1 MTRLVLVTAI
11 AMAACAHDTHVP
23 GTKTD
28 ERAVAGPVGPVS
40 NTVTDGGDQAAPRD
54 ITNSA
59 DAKAAVGM
67 RVRVRGVLERDK
79 LGDTVNAAGFSVVCL
94 NPRFPMARLD
104 QPVVVEGVLDLSGDF
119 QATREPNGEISQGTE
134 PGTLT
139 YSIGVCTLR

>member
-11 AMAACAHDTHVP
+11 AMAACAHDTRVP

-28 ERAVAGPVGPVS
+28 ERAVAGPVS
-40 NTVTDGGDQAAPRD
+40 NSVTDGGDQAASRD

-94 NPRFPMARLD
+94 NPRFPVARLD